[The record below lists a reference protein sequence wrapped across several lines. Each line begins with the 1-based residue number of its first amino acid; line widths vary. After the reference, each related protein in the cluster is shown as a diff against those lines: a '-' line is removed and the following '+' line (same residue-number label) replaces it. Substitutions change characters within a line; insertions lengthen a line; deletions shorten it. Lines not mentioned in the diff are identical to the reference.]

1 MSKLTEFDL
10 VEKITRFFLNG
21 GQWDGGIADGLVHAA
36 TFHSQEFRLISNER
50 DVRYVMLHDPTP
62 LLSWINSSSRL
73 MKEKFQFHSI
83 RWPTSYDS
91 NEISAEIVVV
101 PRRRCSSFECA

>member
-1 MSKLTEFDL
+1 MNVGHLMSKLTEFDL

-62 LLSWINSSSRL
+62 LLSWINSS
-73 MKEKFQFHSI
+73 
-83 RWPTSYDS
+83 
-91 NEISAEIVVV
+91 AV
-101 PRRRCSSFECA
+101 

>member
-1 MSKLTEFDL
+1 MNVGHLMSKLTEFDL

-62 LLSWINSSSRL
+62 LLSWINSWAVWWKKNSNFIPSDGQRL
-73 MKEKFQFHSI
+73 TI
-83 RWPTSYDS
+83 
-91 NEISAEIVVV
+91 
-101 PRRRCSSFECA
+101 